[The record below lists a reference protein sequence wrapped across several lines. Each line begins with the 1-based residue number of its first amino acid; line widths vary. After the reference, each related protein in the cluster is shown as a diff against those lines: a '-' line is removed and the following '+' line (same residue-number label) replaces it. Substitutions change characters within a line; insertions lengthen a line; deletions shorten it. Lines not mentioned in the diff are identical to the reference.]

1 MNVDYLTIPD
11 GYKTIIKKFL
21 IKKKIKMRRII
32 TYNHKLLI
40 YMWNEKTRE
49 VATGQN

>member
-21 IKKKIKMRRII
+21 IEKNK
-32 TYNHKLLI
+32 
-40 YMWNEKTRE
+40 NEKNNTI
-49 VATGQN
+49 TSY